1 MPGNTVYSA
10 LASLDDSRY
19 DRLGASWLM
28 ERLGKQVLLMQGP
41 MGTELMRLAG
51 GEDVPAA
58 YWNVADP
65 QEVIRLHSLYR
76 AVGADLMLTNTFQAS
91 APALQRDNVAAS
103 MEYVNRCAVDCA
115 RRGGAPCVV
124 GSIGPCGLAWEE
136 PDTPEY
142 RAARAAYREQA
153 HTLFDA
159 GAHAVMLET
168 FTSLHDAEP
177 ALVGALDAGCG
188 MPVLMSYAVDDDC
201 NLYGDGAPIEDACVL
216 AAKMGASS
224 VGVNCCSLAA
234 ATNAARRISACTP
247 LPISV
252 RPNAGS
258 PQRSKDDELVWPVG
272 ADEFAEA
279 CAQWVSLGAT
289 LVGPCCGGD
298 PLTVCALSGY
308 LEESVR

>member
-1 MPGNTVYSA
+1 MSERAVYSA

-19 DRLGASWLM
+19 DRLGASWLRG
-28 ERLGKQVLLMQGP
+28 RLGKEVLLMQGP
-41 MGTELMRLAG
+41 MGTELMRRVN

-91 APALQRDNVAAS
+91 APALQHDGVDAP
-103 MEYVNRCAVDCA
+103 MELVNQRAVDCA

-124 GSIGPCGLAWEE
+124 GSIGPCGLEWERA
-136 PDTPEY
+136 DTPEY

-153 HTLFDA
+153 HALFDA

-168 FTSLHDAEP
+168 FTSLHDTEP
-177 ALVGALDAGCG
+177 ALVGALDVACG
-188 MPVLMSYAVDDDC
+188 MPVLMSFAVDDAC
-201 NLYGDGAPIEDACVL
+201 SLYGDGTPIEDACSFV
-216 AAKMGASS
+216 AKMGASS
-224 VGVNCCSLAA
+224 VGVNCCSIPA
-234 ATNAARRISACTP
+234 ATEAVCRMAASTS

-252 RPNAGS
+252 RPNAGN
-258 PQRSKDDELVWPVG
+258 PRYNKDGELAWPVG
-272 ADEFAEA
+272 ADKFVEA
-279 CAQWVSLGAT
+279 CARWVSSGAT
-289 LVGPCCGGD
+289 IVGPCCGGD
-298 PLTVCALSGY
+298 ALTVCALAGY